1 MDFNQ
6 YQALARRTQNNTLSM
21 RDKQL
26 HATFGMASE
35 VGEIH
40 SIEQKHFQGHAV
52 DRGEQI
58 KEAGDLLWFLAEYAD
73 TLDVTLEQI
82 AQKNIDKLKR
92 RYPDGFEE
100 ERSVHRQE

>member
-1 MDFNQ
+1 MDFNE

-40 SIEQKHFQGHAV
+40 SIEQKRFQGHAV
-52 DRGEQI
+52 SHDEQV
-58 KEAGDLLWFLAEYAD
+58 KEAGDLLWFLAEYSD
-73 TLDVTLEQI
+73 SLGVTLEEI
-82 AQKNIDKLKR
+82 AAQNIEKLKR

-100 ERSVHRQE
+100 VRSVYRTE